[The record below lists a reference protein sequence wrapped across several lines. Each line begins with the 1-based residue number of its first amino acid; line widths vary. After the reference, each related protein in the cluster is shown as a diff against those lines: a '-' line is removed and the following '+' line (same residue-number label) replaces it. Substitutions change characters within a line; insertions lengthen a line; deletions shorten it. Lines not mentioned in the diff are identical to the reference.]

1 MKDYYFTIDKPGV
14 AEYKDKGSTFLA
26 YAYPLSDVQ
35 EFKNILAEL
44 KKEHPKA
51 NHHCFAYKIGLSG
64 NVYRVSDDGEPSG
77 TAGRPILGQIESR
90 NLTDVLIIVVRY
102 FGGTLLGVPGL
113 IKAYKTVA
121 SLVLQTVPAVQ
132 KQRMETLEISFNYE
146 NMNDVMKL
154 LKEVNSNI
162 LHQDLTLFP
171 HIKAQIPSIRMDEL
185 KFKLKNLHNVEFKN
199 LV

>member
-1 MKDYYFTIDKPGV
+1 MKDYYFTIEKPAV

-26 YAYPLSDVQ
+26 YAYPLSDVK

-64 NVYRVSDDGEPSG
+64 NIYRVSDDGEPSG
-77 TAGRPILGQIESR
+77 TAGRPILGQIESKD
-90 NLTDVLIIVVRY
+90 LTDVLIVVVRY

-113 IKAYKTVA
+113 IKAYKTVT

-132 KQRMETLEISFNYE
+132 KQRMQTLEISFNYE

-154 LKEVNSNI
+154 LKEVNSTI
-162 LHQDLTLFP
+162 LLQDLSLFP
-171 HIKAQIPSIRMDEL
+171 HIQAQIPAVRMDEL
-185 KFKLKNLHNVEFKN
+185 IFKLKNLHNVEFKN